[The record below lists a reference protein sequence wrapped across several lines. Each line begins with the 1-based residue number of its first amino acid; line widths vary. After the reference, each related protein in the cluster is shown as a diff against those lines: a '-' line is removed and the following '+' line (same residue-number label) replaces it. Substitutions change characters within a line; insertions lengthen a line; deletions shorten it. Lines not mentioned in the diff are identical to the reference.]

1 MSKIKI
7 ASYNIHGWVD
17 ADHESNLERV
27 VEVVNKHD
35 PDILCLQE
43 VYACWELPCLLEFLR
58 KTVFEFTLRWEGCAI
73 LSKKKFVITEYGQFG
88 QEDEE
93 KLKAGGGR
101 YHRLLPKAPGFEF
114 NRPRYVTADVKTE
127 NGDTLFYL
135 TCIHLVPKYSELR
148 FEEIVR
154 ISEDLTPLFR
164 GDKPQLWM
172 GDFNTLS
179 RADYSD
185 EEWNEIVKIRRDN
198 GRKAPLND
206 VIDTIEKLGFSDNW
220 TKAGKP
226 GPRTTSRFDTR
237 VDYVFS
243 SDSFNKAWSLQSF
256 NHFPYDAS
264 DHSFVVSEFQQ
275 VL

>member
-1 MSKIKI
+1 MRI

-17 ADHESNLERV
+17 ADLESNLDRV

-58 KTVFEFTLRWEGCAI
+58 KTVFEFSLRWEGCAI
-73 LSKKKFVITEYGQFG
+73 LSKKKFSITEYGQ
-88 QEDEE
+88 ED
-93 KLKAGGGR
+93 R
-101 YHRLLPKAPGFEF
+101 TYHRLLPKAPGFEF
-114 NRPRYVTADVKTE
+114 NRPRYLCAEVKNE
-127 NGDTLFYL
+127 AGDFLFYL

-154 ISEDLTPLFR
+154 ISEDLAQLFHA
-164 GDKPQLWM
+164 DKPQLWM

-185 EEWNEIVKIRRDN
+185 EEWSKIVQIRRNN
-198 GRKAPLND
+198 GRKAPLNN
-206 VIDTIEKLGFSDNW
+206 VIETIEKLGFSDNW

-226 GPRTTSRFDTR
+226 EPRTTSRFDTR

-243 SDSFNKAWSLQSF
+243 SESFNKAWTLQSF
-256 NHFPYDAS
+256 NHFPYEAS
-264 DHSFVVSEFQQ
+264 DHSFVLAEFLQA
-275 VL
+275 V

>member
-1 MSKIKI
+1 MSKVKI

-17 ADHESNLERV
+17 ADMQSNLERV
-27 VEVVNKHD
+27 VEVVTRHD

-58 KTVFEFTLRWEGCAI
+58 KTVFQFTLRWEGCAI
-73 LSKKKFVITEYGQFG
+73 LSKKKFVITEYGQ
-88 QEDEE
+88 EDI
-93 KLKAGGGR
+93 R

-114 NRPRYVTADVKTE
+114 NRPRYLCGEVKNE
-127 NGDTLFYL
+127 EGEILFYL

-154 ISEDLTPLFR
+154 ISEDLTNLFHA
-164 GDKPQLWM
+164 DKPQLWM

-185 EEWNEIVKIRRDN
+185 DEWDEIVQIRRNN

-226 GPRTTSRFDTR
+226 APRTTSRFNTR

-243 SDSFNKAWSLQSF
+243 SDSFNKAWTLTSF

-264 DHSFVVSEFQQ
+264 DHSFVMAEFQQ
-275 VL
+275 AV